1 MSTTT
6 LTSKGQ
12 LTLPKAV
19 RDRLGLKPGDK
30 LSCRIA
36 GDDEIVIRRKETDVA
51 DLVGLLH
58 VPGSRATTER
68 LARAAEEGS
77 IERVSRGL
85 RRP

>member
-36 GDDEIVIRRKETDVA
+36 GDDEIIIRRKDTDVA
-51 DLVGLLH
+51 DLVGILH
-58 VPGSRATTER
+58 VPGRRATIEEIG
-68 LARAAEEGS
+68 RAAEEGS

-85 RRP
+85 QRP